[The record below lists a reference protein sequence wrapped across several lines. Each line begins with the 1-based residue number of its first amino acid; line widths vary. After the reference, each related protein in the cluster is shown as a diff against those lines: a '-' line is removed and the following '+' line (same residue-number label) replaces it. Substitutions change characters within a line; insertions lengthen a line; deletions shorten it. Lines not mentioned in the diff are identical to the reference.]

1 MKPFKADLHCHST
14 CSDGSKT
21 PEEIV
26 LIAKEIGLSA
36 LAITDHDSIDSYALA
51 KKTAVDE
58 GIELITGV
66 EFSTVHNKASI
77 HILAY
82 AFSPTSEIIESF
94 CKMHHLRR
102 SIRNQAILENLKK
115 HNLPISEEDLLQEL
129 TTGGKTTVGRPHIAK
144 AMIRKGY
151 VKSIQEAFQKYLG
164 DGKCCYAEG
173 PYFST
178 EETIDLIHEAK
189 GLAIIAHPHLVEPSG
204 VLLQLLEMDF
214 DGIECY
220 YARFNMDKHKRWLKI
235 AEKKNWMITGGSD
248 FHGDIKPNLPLG
260 CSFVDEALFKTLHD
274 HFKTNL

>member
-1 MKPFKADLHCHST
+1 MNPFKADLHCHST

-26 LIAKEIGLSA
+26 SIAKEIGLSA

-51 KKTAVDE
+51 SKKAFDE

-77 HILAY
+77 HILGY

-94 CKMHHLRR
+94 CKKHNSRR
-102 SIRNQAILENLKK
+102 LIRNQSILENLKK
-115 HNLPISEEDLLQEL
+115 NNLPITEKELLQEL
-129 TTGGKTTVGRPHIAK
+129 NTGGKTTVGRPHIAK

-173 PYFST
+173 PSFST

-189 GLAIIAHPHLVEPSG
+189 GLAIIAHPHLVEPPG
-204 VLLQLLEMDF
+204 ILVQLLEMDF
-214 DGIECY
+214 DGIECF
-220 YARFNMDKHKRWLKI
+220 YARFNMDKHQRWLKI
-235 AEKKNWMITGGSD
+235 AAKKNWIITGGSD

-260 CSFVDEALFKTLHD
+260 SSFVDEARFKILHD

>member
-36 LAITDHDSIDSYALA
+36 LSITDHDSIDSYALA
-51 KKTAVDE
+51 KKTAMDE

-94 CKMHHLRR
+94 CKMHNLRR
-102 SIRNQAILENLKK
+102 LIRNQSILENLKK
-115 HNLPISEEDLLQEL
+115 KNLPISEQELLQEL

-164 DGKCCYAEG
+164 EGKCCYAEG
-173 PYFST
+173 PSFST

-189 GLAIIAHPHLVEPSG
+189 GLAIIAHPHLVEPPG
-204 VLLQLLEMDF
+204 ILLQLLEMDF